1 MATNEELDKIKQA
14 LEGVK
19 SSEMEFDNKPSI
31 GIIAQEIGEFSGFE
45 SQTIPALTTID
56 ISSLSSLW
64 NPPSG
69 NITISAP
76 NAGSILTSAGANGA
90 AWSTGNTYSIH
101 STNPKSSLEVSGDA
115 NFDGDIKWK
124 GRSLGDMLE
133 TIENRLAILVPDPE
147 KLEHFEALKKAYE
160 HYKTLEA
167 LCTMPTKDDTEH

>member
-64 NPPSG
+64 LSL
-69 NITISAP
+69 IHIS
-76 NAGSILTSAGANGA
+76 
-90 AWSTGNTYSIH
+90 
-101 STNPKSSLEVSGDA
+101 E
-115 NFDGDIKWK
+115 
-124 GRSLGDMLE
+124 
-133 TIENRLAILVPDPE
+133 
-147 KLEHFEALKKAYE
+147 
-160 HYKTLEA
+160 
-167 LCTMPTKDDTEH
+167 PTRPY